1 MSQQDTDTK
10 QYVFSWSTHS
20 IADVFAELQT
30 SSKGLSQQ
38 QAQERLQ
45 DGRNEWPHQPPT
57 SAVRL
62 FFDQLA
68 SPLMAILVVAGLMSA
83 FLGEWLDTSVIL
95 IAVLLN
101 AVLGFFEEY
110 KADRS
115 LEALSAFLPEQVHVR
130 RDGEVTLMD
139 ARHIV
144 PGDIVL
150 LQTGDKITADGR
162 LTVARSIEVN
172 EAPLTGE
179 SNPVKKDTSTI
190 AQLVEVTDQTNMV
203 FAGTVLVAGRGEY
216 VVTAT
221 GVDTQIGQI
230 SDLVAGVKEDPTP
243 LQQQLGRFAHF
254 LGVAVLALAAIVF
267 GVGIWHGF
275 EAVEMF
281 QISVALAV
289 SAVPEGL
296 IVATT
301 VILVIGMQRI
311 LKRKA
316 LVRRLVGAETLGSVS
331 VICMDKTGTLTTG
344 EMEVVHMEGDESRLK
359 QIMAI
364 TSTATQE
371 GDVLTG
377 SPTEVA
383 MARAALGVTA
393 VGVRTLHELPFDSV
407 RKFKA
412 ARIEGADGKR
422 LLVIGA
428 PEILFE
434 RLDVSDAEQAQWFAR
449 SQELAAQGL
458 RVLLICERSDTGH
471 DQSLLP
477 EMVIDLSVV
486 GLIGLEDPLRASA
499 RETVEQAQTAG
510 LRPVMITGDHPET
523 ALAIARRVGLAQE
536 MSEVMTGVELD
547 AMLDEELATCI
558 GDIFVFA
565 RVLPRHKLR
574 LVRAWQGTGASV
586 AMIGDGV
593 NDAPAMK
600 AADIGVALG
609 SGTVVT
615 KETADMVLL
624 DNNFKTIVAAI
635 REGRIMFDNIRKM
648 IIYLLSDSFSEII
661 LILGALLLS
670 VPLPI
675 LPAQILW
682 INLVTDGFSSIALTF
697 EPGEDGVMQE
707 PPRKKREPLLNM
719 EMKIIIFVIGLMTD
733 LLLFAIY
740 FYLLGQSLGIDEI
753 RTFIFVAL
761 GLDSLLYVFAV
772 RTLRSHIW
780 QSNPLHNRWLLV
792 ATSLGFIFLLL
803 PLLISPLREAFDF
816 HTLSALEW
824 IVLAGL
830 GLLDLVLIEIVK
842 SVFIR
847 LHRCT
852 TSLY

>member
-1 MSQQDTDTK
+1 MSQLDINLKTNQD
-10 QYVFSWSTHS
+10 VFSWSTHS
-20 IADVFAELQT
+20 VADVFAELDT
-30 SSKGLSQQ
+30 SSQGLAPE
-38 QAQERLQ
+38 QARERLKE
-45 DGRNEWPHQPPT
+45 GRNELPKKPPA

-83 FLGEWLDTSVIL
+83 FLGEWLDASVII

-115 LEALSAFLPEQVHVR
+115 LEELSAFLPEQARVR
-130 RDGEVTLMD
+130 RGGAVMLID
-139 ARHIV
+139 AREIV
-144 PGDIVL
+144 PGDIMV

-179 SNPVKKDTSTI
+179 SNPVKKDTSTMT
-190 AQLVEVTDQTNMV
+190 QVLPVTDQSNMV

-216 VVTAT
+216 VVTST
-221 GVDTQIGQI
+221 GQHTQIGQI

-243 LQQQLGRFAHF
+243 LQQQLTHFARF
-254 LGVAVLALAAIVF
+254 LGVAVLILAAIVF
-267 GVGIWHGF
+267 GVGMWRGF
-275 EAVEMF
+275 EAAEMF
-281 QISVALAV
+281 QVSVALAV

-296 IVATT
+296 IVAMT
-301 VILVIGMQRI
+301 VILAIGMQRI

-344 EMEVVHMEGDESRLK
+344 EMEVVLFEGDEERLR

-371 GDVLTG
+371 NERFSG
-377 SPTEVA
+377 SPTEIA
-383 MARAALGVTA
+383 MARAVEQVAAGGA
-393 VGVRTLHELPFDSV
+393 RTLHELPFDSA

-412 ARIEGADGKR
+412 ARVEEDGEKK
-422 LLVIGA
+422 LLVVGA
-428 PEILFE
+428 PEMLFE
-434 RLDVSDAEQAQWFAR
+434 RLDVSDPVRAQWSAR
-449 SQELAAQGL
+449 SEELAAQGL
-458 RVLLICERSDTGH
+458 RVLLICERADTGS

-477 EMVIDLSVV
+477 EMIIDLSVV
-486 GLIGLEDPLRASA
+486 GLIGLEDPLRASS
-499 RETVEQAQTAG
+499 RETVHKAQLAG

-523 ALAIARRVGLAQE
+523 ALVIARRVGLAQE
-536 MSEVMTGVELD
+536 MEEVITGTALD
-547 AMLDEELATCI
+547 DMHDEELATRI
-558 GDIFVFA
+558 NDLFVFA

-574 LVRAWQGTGASV
+574 LVRAWQDAGASV

-609 SGTVVT
+609 SGTAVT

-624 DNNFKTIVAAI
+624 DNHFKTIVAAI

-648 IIYLLSDSFSEII
+648 IVYLLSDSFSEII
-661 LILGALLLS
+661 LILAALIMS
-670 VPLPI
+670 IPLPI

-697 EPGEDGVMQE
+697 EPGEDGVMRE
-707 PPRKKREPLLNM
+707 PPRKKREPLLNL
-719 EMKIIIFVIGLMTD
+719 EMKVIIFVIGIVTD
-733 LLLFAIY
+733 LLLLGV
-740 FYLLGQSLGIDEI
+740 YLYMMHLDVASLEHI
-753 RTFIFVAL
+753 RTFIFAAL
-761 GLDSLLYVFAV
+761 GMDSLLYVFAV
-772 RTLRSHIW
+772 RKFRTSIIH
-780 QSNPLHNRWLLV
+780 SNPFENRWLLV
-792 ATSLGFIFLLL
+792 GTGVGFLFLLMPMFIPPLKAAFGFTSLTGFEWLAIVSLGLVNLLL
-803 PLLISPLREAFDF
+803 IE
-816 HTLSALEW
+816 
-824 IVLAGL
+824 
-830 GLLDLVLIEIVK
+830 LVK
-842 SVFIR
+842 GVFIR
-847 LHRCT
+847 LHRPAT
-852 TSLY
+852 